1 MLVEAGRYANS
12 LDAGLAKS
20 LLDHAGIGA
29 VLFDSGLNGVEP
41 IGLLFPVRVMVL
53 DEDLESAREA
63 LADLPSL

>member
-20 LLDHAGIGA
+20 LLDHAGVGN

-41 IGLLFPVRVMVL
+41 IGLLFPVRLMVL
-53 DEDLESAREA
+53 EEDLADAREV
-63 LADLPSL
+63 LADLPGL

>member
-1 MLVEAGRYANS
+1 MLVEAARYANS

-20 LLDHAGIGA
+20 LLDHAGISA

-53 DEDLESAREA
+53 DEDLAVAREA
-63 LADLPSL
+63 LADLPGV